1 MENTMTVRKSVALVA
16 ALLVAV
22 SALSAFQAK
31 PADLTGVWTGTLTR
45 SDGGSSTAYLDLK
58 QNGAD
63 LTGSCGPD
71 ADRQATIAH
80 VKLGVVEGV
89 TSVTFDA
96 TQPSGAVMK
105 FDLKLVEGRLKGK
118 VILERDGEIRGDGTL
133 DVGREKK

>member
-1 MENTMTVRKSVALVA
+1 MNVRKSVSLVA
-16 ALLVAV
+16 VLLVAV
-22 SALSAFQAK
+22 STLSAFQAK
-31 PADLTGVWTGTLTR
+31 PVDLTGVWTGTLDR
-45 SDGGSSTAYLDLK
+45 GDGSGTAYLDLK
-58 QNGAD
+58 LKDAE

-71 ADRQATIAH
+71 ADRQTAIAH
-80 VKLGVVEGV
+80 GKVATVEGV

-118 VILERDGEIRGDGTL
+118 VTLQRDGETRGEATL

>member
-1 MENTMTVRKSVALVA
+1 MTVRKRVGRVV

-22 SALSAFQAK
+22 STLSAFQAR

-58 QNGAD
+58 QKDAD

-71 ADRQATIAH
+71 ADRQSTIPHGKVAPD
-80 VKLGVVEGV
+80 KDV

-96 TQPSGAVMK
+96 TQPSGSVMK
-105 FDLKLVEGRLKGK
+105 FDLKLAEGRLRGK
-118 VILERDGEIRGDGTL
+118 VTLESNGQTR
-133 DVGREKK
+133 

>member
-1 MENTMTVRKSVALVA
+1 MTVRKSVALVA

-22 SALSAFQAK
+22 STLSAFQAT
-31 PADLTGVWTGTLTR
+31 PVDLTGVWTGTLNR
-45 SDGGSSTAYLDLK
+45 NDGGSSTAYLDLK
-58 QNGAD
+58 QKDAD
-63 LTGSCGPD
+63 LTGSAGPD
-71 ADRQATIAH
+71 ADRQSPIAH
-80 VKLGVVEGV
+80 AKVTTVKDV

-118 VILERDGEIRGDGTL
+118 VTLERDGETRGEATL

>member
-1 MENTMTVRKSVALVA
+1 MTVRKTVALVA

-22 SALSAFQAK
+22 STLSAFQAK
-31 PADLTGVWTGTLTR
+31 PADLTGIWTGTLDR
-45 SDGGSSTAYLDLK
+45 SDASGPAYLDLK
-58 QNGAD
+58 QKDAE
-63 LTGSCGPD
+63 LTGSAGPN
-71 ADRQATIAH
+71 ADRQSPIAH
-80 VKLGVVEGV
+80 GKVATVEGV

-118 VILERDGEIRGDGTL
+118 VTLEADGQVRGEATL

>member
-1 MENTMTVRKSVALVA
+1 MTVRKSVALVA

-31 PADLTGVWTGTLTR
+31 PGDLTGIWTGTLSR
-45 SDGGSSTAYLDLK
+45 NDGGSGPAYLDLK
-58 QNGAD
+58 QKEAD
-63 LTGSCGPD
+63 LTGTAGPD
-71 ADRQATIAH
+71 ADRQAAIAH
-80 VKLGVVEGV
+80 GKVATEKDV

-96 TQPSGAVMK
+96 TQPNGAVMK

-118 VILERDGEIRGDGTL
+118 VTMERDGEKREGTI